1 MMTSVKR
8 CGEKKTYNTA
18 DEALKKLNDARM
30 TARSPQS
37 LTAYRCNCC
46 RKFHLGN
53 HKALVAA

>member
-1 MMTSVKR
+1 MMTSIQR

-18 DEALKKLNDARM
+18 DEALAKLSIARL

-37 LTAYRCNCC
+37 LTAYRCNNC

-53 HKALVAA
+53 NKALVAA

>member
-1 MMTSVKR
+1 MMTSIQR

-18 DEALKKLNDARM
+18 DEALIKLSAAKL

-37 LTAYRCNCC
+37 LTAYRCNNC